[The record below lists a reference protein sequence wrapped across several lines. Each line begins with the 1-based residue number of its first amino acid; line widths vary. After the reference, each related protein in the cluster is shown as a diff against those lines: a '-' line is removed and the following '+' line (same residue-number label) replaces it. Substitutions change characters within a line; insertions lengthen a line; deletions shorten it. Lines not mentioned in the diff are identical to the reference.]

1 MLQEEQD
8 QELGKLKPSFSVSC
22 REVVA
27 IALILPC
34 TAVKRMSRAT
44 DPIPARVGTAPRAGG
59 VSCCREVPVIACRMT
74 GICEQWGAEGPYLAG
89 AVMEGI

>member
-27 IALILPC
+27 TELILPC
-34 TAVKRMSRAT
+34 IAMKKMSRAT
-44 DPIPARVGTAPRAGG
+44 DPIPARVGTASRAGG
-59 VSCCREVPVIACRMT
+59 ASCCREAPVIACRMT
-74 GICEQWGAEGPYLAG
+74 GICEQWGVEGPYLAG
-89 AVMEGI
+89 ALMEGI